1 MAVAVD
7 SEMPSNQ
14 SSHGAAGATS
24 LTFAFTNTAGTAI
37 VVKAHTTHSS
47 AGKSITSVTYNGVG
61 LTKIVEKASA
71 SEASPRN
78 YVGLWMLSSG
88 VATGS
93 NNVVITASGVCDG
106 IFGDAITVTGESG
119 STGVTNTN
127 FEDSGTT
134 SHSLTL
140 TGTTSGSLALFAAAC
155 GSSISTRSQT
165 LSGARNFSNTYPGDN
180 GTMDRAAGG
189 GNITDSWTSSA
200 SDLWTSAGM
209 EILATGSGPGAGA
222 DNLSSGMTESS
233 ANLIRVTVPEETP

>member
-1 MAVAVD
+1 MAVTVN

-14 SSHGAAGATS
+14 SAHAAAGATD
-24 LTFAFTNTAGTAI
+24 LTFAFTNTSGTTIA
-37 VVKAHTTHSS
+37 VKAQTTHSS
-47 AGKSITSVTYNGVG
+47 AGKSITSVTYNGVA
-61 LTKIVEKASA
+61 LTKVVEKASA
-71 SEASPRN
+71 SVASPQN
-78 YVGLWMLSSG
+78 YVGIWVLSSG

-127 FEDSGTT
+127 FEDSATS

-140 TGTTSGSLALFAAAC
+140 TGTSSGSLALFAAGC

-165 LSGARNFSNTYPGDN
+165 LSGARNFSNSYPGDN
-180 GTMDRAAGG
+180 GTFDRAAGG

-200 SDLWTSAGM
+200 SDLWTSAGL
-209 EILATGSGPGAGA
+209 ELLAAGA
-222 DNLSSGMTESS
+222 SATRGAPFGTEST
-233 ANLIRVTVPEETP
+233 AFNGGKTFIGVIQ